1 MEIWHLYRGKLGAS
15 ALGNGYSLETAK
27 KKKKKKAN
35 KAKALTDLD
44 YSEWRLV
51 LR

>member
-27 KKKKKKAN
+27 KKKKAN